1 MSATNLSPSTIHW
14 YVKKGDYIS
23 KRHDN
28 LRDFLTVLLN
38 KTCVDVQ
45 SEPHLLP
52 IETEQF
58 RLRSTN
64 TNDDSRLD
72 IKARDFWTRDQTAFF
87 DIRVTHIG
95 SQSNK
100 NQKTAVVF
108 RQHELAKKREY
119 MQRVLDVEQGSFT
132 PLVFG
137 TNGGMGNECRKFT
150 DELSRQLATK
160 QMKHILMWCRGYECV
175 CPWK

>member
-1 MSATNLSPSTIHW
+1 MEIGLNEPFTVNHSLLC
-14 YVKKGDYIS
+14 KKGGYIS

-58 RLRSTN
+58 RLRSAN

-72 IKARDFWTRDQTAFF
+72 IKARDFWTRGQTAFLTF
-87 DIRVTHIG
+87 V
-95 SQSNK
+95 
-100 NQKTAVVF
+100 
-108 RQHELAKKREY
+108 
-119 MQRVLDVEQGSFT
+119 
-132 PLVFG
+132 
-137 TNGGMGNECRKFT
+137 
-150 DELSRQLATK
+150 
-160 QMKHILMWCRGYECV
+160 
-175 CPWK
+175 